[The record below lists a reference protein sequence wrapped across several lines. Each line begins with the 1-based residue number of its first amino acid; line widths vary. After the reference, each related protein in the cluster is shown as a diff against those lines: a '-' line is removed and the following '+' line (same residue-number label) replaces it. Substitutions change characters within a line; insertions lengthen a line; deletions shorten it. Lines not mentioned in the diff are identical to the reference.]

1 MPEQMTTDEINR
13 YIHEQIL
20 EKCVH
25 DRNYLG
31 HVKYGTTDEF
41 TSMHDLQSHG
51 KYACHKCPDVSYN
64 GGNDNGKYPD
74 YCSDDSP
81 RQWLNEVVDTVM
93 KETRNPDVLAEDILL
108 QFEHGSLVPVMKLS
122 WLIYATAE
130 QIARACVE
138 AHKESKNNVQTK
150 NKI

>member
-64 GGNDNGKYPD
+64 GGNDNGKCPD

-81 RQWLNEVVDTVM
+81 RRLLNEVVAKLPTLPLV
-93 KETRNPDVLAEDILL
+93 KALASIVDGSGGNGIL
-108 QFEHGSLVPVMKLS
+108 K
-122 WLIYATAE
+122 ATAE

-138 AHKESKNNVQTK
+138 TDKWSKADA
-150 NKI
+150 

>member
-81 RQWLNEVVDTVM
+81 RRWLNEVVATVV
-93 KETRNPDVLAEDILL
+93 KSESTETFFNFLSKNRN
-108 QFEHGSLVPVMKLS
+108 QTHHGVK
-122 WLIYATAE
+122 WAITEATAE

-138 AHKESKNNVQTK
+138 TDRWSKANA
-150 NKI
+150 